1 MQVYSEIV
9 ENPFANH
16 KADATLALTGE
27 VNPHFVRLRDWILDV
42 AKEKVKLIC
51 SEDMREDNLLLAQV
65 GFHITKQL
73 IGH

>member
-9 ENPFANH
+9 ENPFADH
-16 KADATLALTGE
+16 EADATLALTGE
-27 VNPHFVRLRDWILDV
+27 VNPHFLHLRDWILDV
-42 AKEKVKLIC
+42 ARANVKLIC
-51 SEDMREDNLLLAQV
+51 SEDMRESNLLLAQV